1 MFDLKQLIKDL
12 NLNQNQF
19 SDKIGKSQTAIS
31 KIITGN
37 LDFPDSWKEIITD
50 KFGIYDFSK
59 YEIEEE
65 TSMAMEPEAATYG
78 YGISIPGLMKVIGEQ
93 AEAIREL
100 TATQARLVD
109 LLSKKY

>member
-1 MFDLKQLIKDL
+1 MNIILLLKDLKISQIE
-12 NLNQNQF
+12 F
-19 SDKIGKSQTAIS
+19 ADKIGKAQSTVSAVSIGRAPFPNEWK
-31 KIITGN
+31 KIIS
-37 LDFPDSWKEIITD
+37 PE
-50 KFGIYDFSK
+50 FGIYDFSK

>member
-1 MFDLKQLIKDL
+1 LNIKLLLKDLKISQIE
-12 NLNQNQF
+12 F
-19 SDKIGKSQTAIS
+19 ADKIGKAQSTVSAVSIGRAPFPNEWK
-31 KIITGN
+31 KII
-37 LDFPDSWKEIITD
+37 SRE
-50 KFGIYDFSK
+50 FGIYDFSK

-78 YGISIPGLMKVIGEQ
+78 YGISIPGLMKVISEQ